1 MSRIAR
7 HFAIA
12 SLLASPAMAEE
23 APLQVL
29 ATVGMIADIAAAVA
43 GDCATVEAL
52 MVPGTDPHLYR
63 ATPSDV
69 GRLSRAELILYV
81 DPALEARL
89 ADVLGAMGERAV
101 TIGLAQAAF
110 GPEHLREDP
119 EAPGQID
126 PHLWMNAALWA
137 RIAPVIADAI
147 AQARPACA
155 ESLAANAAAK
165 VAALEAL
172 HGWVQAALASVP
184 AERRIL
190 VTAHDAF
197 GYFAEAYGLV
207 EADAIEG
214 LSTES
219 EASIGDIRA
228 LAGFVREQ
236 GVPAV
241 FPETTI
247 SPRTIEALVREV
259 RSLGGEVAI
268 GGALYSDAMGEAG
281 TPEGTYIGMIRHNTM
296 AITAALGGDVPQWP
310 AELAGWAGAWGLQ
323 P

>member
-1 MSRIAR
+1 MIRPLLLPAAAL
-7 HFAIA
+7 FA
-12 SLLASPAMAEE
+12 LASPATSQD
-23 APLQVL
+23 APLRVL
-29 ATVGMIADIAAAVA
+29 ATVGMIADVASAVA
-43 GDCATVEAL
+43 GECAVVEAL
-52 MVPGTDPHLYR
+52 IGPGTDPHLYR
-63 ATPSDV
+63 ATASDV
-69 GRLSRAELILYV
+69 GRLSAAELILYV

-89 ADVLGAMGERAV
+89 ADVLGAMGERAA
-101 TIGLAQAAF
+101 TIGLAGAAF

-155 ESLAANAAAK
+155 QSLAANAATK

-172 HGWVQAALASVP
+172 HGWVQAAIASVP

-197 GYFAEAYGLV
+197 GYFTDGYGLA
-207 EADAIEG
+207 EGDAIEG

-219 EASIGDIRA
+219 EASIGDIRTVA
-228 LAGFVREQ
+228 AFVMEQ

-259 RSLGGEVAI
+259 RSLGGEVVI
-268 GGALYSDAMGEAG
+268 GGALYSDAMGAEG
-281 TPEGTYIGMIRHNTM
+281 TPEGTYIGMIRHNTIE
-296 AITAALGGDVPQWP
+296 ITTALGGSVPEWP
-310 AELAGWAGAWGLQ
+310 AELADWARLWGH
-323 P
+323 